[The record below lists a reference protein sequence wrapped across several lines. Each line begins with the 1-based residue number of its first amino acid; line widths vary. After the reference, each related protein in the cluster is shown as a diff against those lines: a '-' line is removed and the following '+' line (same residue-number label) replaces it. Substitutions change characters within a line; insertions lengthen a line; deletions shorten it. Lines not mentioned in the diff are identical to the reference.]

1 MFNLDQVTLI
11 DANAVLEDAYKN
23 AVIALFNAGYSKERL
38 IEMMKTILLETDSG
52 IVDVSFESFY
62 DTLYLEDDE
71 FTAYEATRSLNS
83 TVFSNESQEQ
93 GDLP

>member
-11 DANAVLEDAYKN
+11 DANAVLEEAYKN
-23 AVIALFNAGYSKERL
+23 AVISLFNAGYSKERL

-62 DTLYLEDDE
+62 DTLYLED
-71 FTAYEATRSLNS
+71 
-83 TVFSNESQEQ
+83 Q
-93 GDLP
+93 